1 MINAIRFGRTPPP
14 IVLTSPL
21 PPQLRRSI
29 CSLELRSRQATGF
42 ATAPD
47 QNPKDEEMD
56 ESQNKTKETGD
67 IMCDSF
73 GEGYATRSEEEG
85 FGGTYGGNVLDD
97 DDEEHRNK
105 KSVNEHEYDRSQGS
119 EVKEKEKSRH
129 QAHAN

>member
-56 ESQNKTKETGD
+56 ESQNKTKETGLV
-67 IMCDSF
+67 DSILLIILVDD
-73 GEGYATRSEEEG
+73 YA
-85 FGGTYGGNVLDD
+85 FFL
-97 DDEEHRNK
+97 
-105 KSVNEHEYDRSQGS
+105 
-119 EVKEKEKSRH
+119 
-129 QAHAN
+129 

>member
-21 PPQLRRSI
+21 PPKLRRIS
-29 CSLELRSRQATGF
+29 SPELPSRQAISF

-47 QNPKDEEMD
+47 RNPKCEEMD
-56 ESQNKTKETGD
+56 DSQNKTKETGD

-85 FGGTYGGNVLDD
+85 FGGTYGGKYQSID
-97 DDEEHRNK
+97 DDEHMNK
-105 KSVNEHEYDRSQGS
+105 KPVNQHEYDKSQGS